1 MSVPLIL
8 MIERLEHDQICHD
21 NTGPHKVESS
31 KPKSW
36 SGILSSF
43 KPKPITKDP
52 PNFISVPLTYNED
65 DYLNWL
71 IVQDFVQPTS
81 TMSVQEAV
89 SRMIETFAN
98 YGHNIRSVGTFIITM
113 AEQIPYWHPSQLK
126 LARLLWTLG
135 RSEERLRKIKPVH
148 CPEQTI
154 DQFYQDLKEDMT
166 ENEADPGS
174 ESEADQV
181 IYVNYQAFLA
191 NVHALEVWEA
201 SPEPAIWA
209 MKRAFKPKLEPW
221 ELDMADYYVMGA
233 AQWVV
238 WNGQGLFKMILQHDA
253 DASTW
258 TATSFDEKSPPE
270 IQQLTLELWE
280 SWKNEFDKAGDD
292 EKVGAEARNLA
303 MRAAATMQGLQR
315 TMQF

>member
-1 MSVPLIL
+1 
-8 MIERLEHDQICHD
+8 
-21 NTGPHKVESS
+21 
-31 KPKSW
+31 
-36 SGILSSF
+36 
-43 KPKPITKDP
+43 
-52 PNFISVPLTYNED
+52 
-65 DYLNWL
+65 
-71 IVQDFVQPTS
+71 
-81 TMSVQEAV
+81 MSVQEA
-89 SRMIETFAN
+89 
-98 YGHNIRSVGTFIITM
+98 
-113 AEQIPYWHPSQLK
+113 
-126 LARLLWTLG
+126 
-135 RSEERLRKIKPVH
+135 H

-233 AQWVV
+233 A
-238 WNGQGLFKMILQHDA
+238 H
-253 DASTW
+253 TW